1 MKASSPIHTS
11 QANASLSD
19 ETNSTRETTLTNA
32 VPVST
37 SHNYASSAKT
47 TRQTTL
53 NNAVPVSTSHN
64 YALSAKKTRQTTLNN
79 AVPVSTS
86 HNYASSAKTTRQTTL
101 TNAVP
106 VSTSHNYALCQ
117 DNKANNFKQCF
128 SLSTSH
134 NYASSAKTTRQT
146 TLTNAVPVST
156 SHNYALSFKQCCSCK
171 HIPQLCFKK
180 TTRQTTLNNA
190 VPVSTSHNYASSA
203 KTTRQTTLT
212 NAVPVSTSHNYALS
226 AKTTRQTTLTNAV
239 PVSTSHTNAFRD
251 KTYST
256 RGTTLTNDVTGSTS
270 NNYAASEKTYSTRG
284 STLTND
290 VAGSTS
296 PTNTL
301 SDKTYSTR
309 GIALTNDVHEEKTKI
324 QTSFRCPVDNSNNW
338 NFNCTV
344 PCADMPDKTNM
355 SDRVQAHVNCKTLKP
370 SMELINVK
378 RMDTIQVFPED
389 SECLQT
395 FVMENCYDVNPVPN
409 LVHYMW
415 FSKREMNFYHFV
427 SFLSAS
433 RFLKP
438 CLILIHGD
446 ILPFGTY
453 WDYLLTLV
461 SNILHVQRS
470 PPEEVFGRNLTF
482 IEHKSDIAR
491 IQALQRFGGIYVDTD
506 EIILRSL
513 DPLRKYPFTLS
524 RETDWNLSN
533 GLILAEKN
541 ATFLNIWYSEYKSYN
556 GSKTHWGFH
565 STQVPYWLSQ
575 KYPDLIHVE
584 NKTFVRPSWENIYV
598 IFDHNFDWSK
608 NYGLHYYIRFYTH
621 THDFNDIKYLNTT
634 IGSTAR
640 HVLYGSKDLCEK

>member
-19 ETNSTRETTLTNA
+19 KTNSTRETTLTNA

-37 SHNYASSAKT
+37 SDNYASSAKT

-53 NNAVPVSTSHN
+53 NN
-64 YALSAKKTRQTTLNN
+64 
-79 AVPVSTS
+79 
-86 HNYASSAKTTRQTTL
+86 
-101 TNAVP
+101 
-106 VSTSHNYALCQ
+106 
-117 DNKANNFKQCF
+117 D
-128 SLSTSH
+128 
-134 NYASSAKTTRQT
+134 
-146 TLTNAVPVST
+146 
-156 SHNYALSFKQCCSCK
+156 
-171 HIPQLCFKK
+171 
-180 TTRQTTLNNA
+180 

-226 AKTTRQTTLTNAV
+226 AKTTRQTTLINAVPVSTSHNYALSAKTTRQTTVTNAVPVSTSHNYAFSAKTTRQTTLTNAV

-256 RGTTLTNDVTGSTS
+256 RGT
-270 NNYAASEKTYSTRG
+270 
-284 STLTND
+284 TLTND

-355 SDRVQAHVNCKTLKP
+355 SDRVQAHVNCNTLKP

-395 FVMENCYDVNPVPN
+395 FVMENCHDVKPVPN

-524 RETDWNLSN
+524 HETDWNLSN
-533 GLILAEKN
+533 GLILAEKY

-556 GSKTHWGFH
+556 GSKTHWGVH

-584 NKTFVRPSWENIYV
+584 NKTFVRPSWENLDV

-608 NYGLHYYIRFYTH
+608 NYGLHYYIRFYKH

>member
-19 ETNSTRETTLTNA
+19 KTNSTRETTLTNA

-64 YALSAKKTRQTTLNN
+64 YA
-79 AVPVSTS
+79 
-86 HNYASSAKTTRQTTL
+86 SSAKTTRQTTL

-106 VSTSHNYALCQ
+106 VSTSINYAL
-117 DNKANNFKQCF
+117 
-128 SLSTSH
+128 
-134 NYASSAKTTRQT
+134 
-146 TLTNAVPVST
+146 
-156 SHNYALSFKQCCSCK
+156 
-171 HIPQLCFKK
+171 
-180 TTRQTTLNNA
+180 
-190 VPVSTSHNYASSA
+190 SA

-226 AKTTRQTTLTNAV
+226 AKTTRQTTVTNAV
-239 PVSTSHTNAFRD
+239 PVSTSHNYASSAKTTRQTTLTNDVPVSTSHNYALSAKTTRQTTLTNAVPVSTFHTNAFYD

-324 QTSFRCPVDNSNNW
+324 KTSFRCPVDNSNNW

-395 FVMENCYDVNPVPN
+395 FVMENCHDVKPVPN

-524 RETDWNLSN
+524 HETDWNLSN

-556 GSKTHWGFH
+556 GSKTHWGVH

-584 NKTFVRPSWENIYV
+584 NKTFVRPSWENLYV

-608 NYGLHYYIRFYTH
+608 NYGLHYYIRFYKH